1 MRSSATKT
9 SCYCR
14 QDIIRDHDGCM
25 FPGDDGR
32 CLFTAIRNLALAGQS
47 IGLSIDSMID
57 LLNGGMS
64 LPELFD
70 YISTR
75 YCGPVQ

>member
-1 MRSSATKT
+1 MSSFAIKA
-9 SCYCR
+9 SCSCR

-32 CLFTAIRNLALAGQS
+32 CLFTAIRNLALAGES

-57 LLNGGMS
+57 LLDGGMS
-64 LPELFD
+64 LLELFD
-70 YISTR
+70 YINAQFNGS
-75 YCGPVQ
+75 VQ